1 MASSSSTWT
10 WNQNKMFE
18 NLLVTYEKDPRRF
31 QKIANI
37 IGKTKE
43 EVESHYQ
50 KLVADVM
57 AIEAGKVLLPNYK
70 DNAANGRGQQEEKK

>member
-50 KLVADVM
+50 KLVADVT
-57 AIEAGKVLLPNYK
+57 AIEAGKVPLPNYE
-70 DNAANGRGQQEEKK
+70 DNAANGRGQQEEK